1 MFAADFD
8 YELPEAAVAQAAIE
22 PRDAARL
29 LVTSSLEDRTF
40 RDLPGLLVPED
51 LLVVNRTRVRPARLR
66 GHKTPSGGAIEL
78 LLSKRIDADR
88 WEALIRPARRIRAGQ
103 ELRFGDIKGHVL
115 TDPDR
120 GVVTVAL
127 EAGKTDVDDA
137 LGVDGEVPLP
147 PYFRGSLAT
156 PDRYQTMFAKAVGSA
171 AAPTAGLHFTPS
183 LAEDLRERGI
193 GIAEVDAKSLHK
205 ALVAQHANCRLGR
218 VDVEPSDLGVGC
230 SLFAHRRKCPSSCQ
244 ATGFEVVGSKCHIG
258 RVYRIERRIEGDH
271 QNARFPRACHD
282 RDKGVWNR
290 RCNQDA
296 FCTIG
301 DTGFNRGDLA
311 FKVGV
316 ELTREVRQFNTLLL
330 GGCLGAFPHLNE
342 KGVGLGLSDQ
352 ARANCVAAC

>member
-1 MFAADFD
+1 LAVFGADFD

-29 LVTSSLEDRTF
+29 LVASSLEDRTF
-40 RDLPGLLVPED
+40 RDLPGLLALED

-103 ELRFGDIKGHVL
+103 ELRFGDIRGRVL

-127 EAGKTDVDDA
+127 EAGTTDVDDA

-147 PYFRGSLAT
+147 PYFRGALAT

-193 GIAEVDAKSLHK
+193 GIAEVDLEVGLDTFRPMEAGPIADHRMHRERFSVPAATVEAVERTRHLE
-205 ALVAQHANCRLGR
+205 GR
-218 VDVEPSDLGVGC
+218 VVAVGTTVVRSLETAAGVSGLTVGEAESGLFITPGYRLRVVDAVITNFHAPRTTLLVMIAALLGPRWREVYAHALDGGYRFLSFGDAMFIDEPV
-230 SLFAHRRKCPSSCQ
+230 
-244 ATGFEVVGSKCHIG
+244 
-258 RVYRIERRIEGDH
+258 
-271 QNARFPRACHD
+271 NAR
-282 RDKGVWNR
+282 
-290 RCNQDA
+290 
-296 FCTIG
+296 
-301 DTGFNRGDLA
+301 
-311 FKVGV
+311 
-316 ELTREVRQFNTLLL
+316 
-330 GGCLGAFPHLNE
+330 
-342 KGVGLGLSDQ
+342 
-352 ARANCVAAC
+352 

>member
-8 YELPEAAVAQAAIE
+8 YELPEAAVAQTAIE

-193 GIAEVDAKSLHK
+193 GIAEVDLEVGLDTFRPMEAGPIADHRMHRERFSVPAATVEAIDRTRHSE
-205 ALVAQHANCRLGR
+205 GR
-218 VDVEPSDLGVGC
+218 VIAVGTTVVRSLETAAGVSGLTAGEAESGLFITPGYRLRVVDAVITNFHAPRTTLLVMIAALLGPRWREVYAHAIDGGYRFLSFGDAMFIDEPV
-230 SLFAHRRKCPSSCQ
+230 
-244 ATGFEVVGSKCHIG
+244 
-258 RVYRIERRIEGDH
+258 
-271 QNARFPRACHD
+271 NAR
-282 RDKGVWNR
+282 
-290 RCNQDA
+290 
-296 FCTIG
+296 
-301 DTGFNRGDLA
+301 
-311 FKVGV
+311 
-316 ELTREVRQFNTLLL
+316 
-330 GGCLGAFPHLNE
+330 
-342 KGVGLGLSDQ
+342 
-352 ARANCVAAC
+352 

>member
-1 MFAADFD
+1 MFGADFD

-29 LVTSSLEDRTF
+29 LVASSLEDRTF
-40 RDLPGLLVPED
+40 RDLPGLLALED

-103 ELRFGDIKGHVL
+103 ELRFGDIRGRVL

-127 EAGKTDVDDA
+127 EAGTTDVDDA

-147 PYFRGSLAT
+147 PYFRGALAT

-193 GIAEVDAKSLHK
+193 GIAEVDLEVGLDTFRPMEAGPIADHRMHRERFSVPAATVEAVERTRHLE
-205 ALVAQHANCRLGR
+205 GR
-218 VDVEPSDLGVGC
+218 VVAVGTTVVRSLETAAGVSGLTVGEAESGLFITPGYRLRVVDAVITNFHAPRTTLLVMIAALLGPRWREVYAHALDGGYRFLSFGDAMFIDEPV
-230 SLFAHRRKCPSSCQ
+230 
-244 ATGFEVVGSKCHIG
+244 
-258 RVYRIERRIEGDH
+258 
-271 QNARFPRACHD
+271 NAR
-282 RDKGVWNR
+282 
-290 RCNQDA
+290 
-296 FCTIG
+296 
-301 DTGFNRGDLA
+301 
-311 FKVGV
+311 
-316 ELTREVRQFNTLLL
+316 
-330 GGCLGAFPHLNE
+330 
-342 KGVGLGLSDQ
+342 
-352 ARANCVAAC
+352 

>member
-1 MFAADFD
+1 MFGADFD

-29 LVTSSLEDRTF
+29 LVASSLEDRTF

-66 GHKTPSGGAIEL
+66 GHKAPSGGAIEL

-103 ELRFGDIKGHVL
+103 ELRFGDIRGLVL

-127 EAGKTDVDDA
+127 EAGTTDVDDA

-193 GIAEVDAKSLHK
+193 GIAEVDLEVGLDTFRPMEAGPIADHRMHRERFSVPAATVEAIERTRHLE
-205 ALVAQHANCRLGR
+205 GR
-218 VDVEPSDLGVGC
+218 VVAVGTTVVRSLETAAGVSGLTAGEAESGLFITPGYRLRVVDAVITNFHAPRTTLLVMIAALLGPRWREVYAHALDGGYRFLSFGDAMFIDEPV
-230 SLFAHRRKCPSSCQ
+230 
-244 ATGFEVVGSKCHIG
+244 
-258 RVYRIERRIEGDH
+258 
-271 QNARFPRACHD
+271 NAR
-282 RDKGVWNR
+282 
-290 RCNQDA
+290 
-296 FCTIG
+296 
-301 DTGFNRGDLA
+301 
-311 FKVGV
+311 
-316 ELTREVRQFNTLLL
+316 
-330 GGCLGAFPHLNE
+330 
-342 KGVGLGLSDQ
+342 
-352 ARANCVAAC
+352 

>member
-103 ELRFGDIKGHVL
+103 ELRFGDIRGHVL

-127 EAGKTDVDDA
+127 EAGTTDVDDA

-193 GIAEVDAKSLHK
+193 GIAEVDLEVGLDTFRPMEAGPIADHRMHRERFSVPAATVEAIERTRHLE
-205 ALVAQHANCRLGR
+205 GR
-218 VDVEPSDLGVGC
+218 VVAVGTTVVRSLETAAGVSGLTAGEAESGLFITPGYRLRVVDAVITNFHAPRTTLLVMIAALLGPRWREVYAHALDGGYRFLSFGDAMFIDEPV
-230 SLFAHRRKCPSSCQ
+230 
-244 ATGFEVVGSKCHIG
+244 
-258 RVYRIERRIEGDH
+258 
-271 QNARFPRACHD
+271 NAR
-282 RDKGVWNR
+282 
-290 RCNQDA
+290 
-296 FCTIG
+296 
-301 DTGFNRGDLA
+301 
-311 FKVGV
+311 
-316 ELTREVRQFNTLLL
+316 
-330 GGCLGAFPHLNE
+330 
-342 KGVGLGLSDQ
+342 
-352 ARANCVAAC
+352 

>member
-1 MFAADFD
+1 LAVFGADFD

-29 LVTSSLEDRTF
+29 LVASSLEDRTF

-66 GHKTPSGGAIEL
+66 GHKAPSGGAIEL

-103 ELRFGDIKGHVL
+103 ELRFGDIRGLVL

-127 EAGKTDVDDA
+127 EAGTTDVDDA

-193 GIAEVDAKSLHK
+193 GIAEVDLEVGLDTFRPMEAGPIADHRMHRERFSVPAATVEAIERTRHLE
-205 ALVAQHANCRLGR
+205 GR
-218 VDVEPSDLGVGC
+218 VVAVGTTVVRSLETAAGVSGLTAGEAESGLFITPGYRLRVVDAVITNFHAPRTTLLVMIAALLGPRWREVYAHALDGGYRFLSFGDAMFIDEPV
-230 SLFAHRRKCPSSCQ
+230 
-244 ATGFEVVGSKCHIG
+244 
-258 RVYRIERRIEGDH
+258 
-271 QNARFPRACHD
+271 NAR
-282 RDKGVWNR
+282 
-290 RCNQDA
+290 
-296 FCTIG
+296 
-301 DTGFNRGDLA
+301 
-311 FKVGV
+311 
-316 ELTREVRQFNTLLL
+316 
-330 GGCLGAFPHLNE
+330 
-342 KGVGLGLSDQ
+342 
-352 ARANCVAAC
+352 

>member
-1 MFAADFD
+1 VFAADFD

-193 GIAEVDAKSLHK
+193 GIAEVDLEVGLDTFRPMEAGPIADHRMHRERFSVPAATVEAIDRTRHSE
-205 ALVAQHANCRLGR
+205 GR
-218 VDVEPSDLGVGC
+218 VIAVGTTVVRSLETAAGVSGLTAGEAESGLFITPGYRLRVVDAVITNFHAPRTTLLVMIAALLGPRWREVYAHAIDGGYRFLSFGDAMFIDEPV
-230 SLFAHRRKCPSSCQ
+230 
-244 ATGFEVVGSKCHIG
+244 
-258 RVYRIERRIEGDH
+258 
-271 QNARFPRACHD
+271 NAR
-282 RDKGVWNR
+282 
-290 RCNQDA
+290 
-296 FCTIG
+296 
-301 DTGFNRGDLA
+301 
-311 FKVGV
+311 
-316 ELTREVRQFNTLLL
+316 
-330 GGCLGAFPHLNE
+330 
-342 KGVGLGLSDQ
+342 
-352 ARANCVAAC
+352 

>member
-193 GIAEVDAKSLHK
+193 GIAEVDLEVGLDTFRPMEAGPIADHRMHRERFSVPAATVEAIDRTRHSE
-205 ALVAQHANCRLGR
+205 GR
-218 VDVEPSDLGVGC
+218 VIAVGTTVVRSLETAAGVSGLTAGEAESGLFITPGYRLRVVDAVITNFHAPRTTLLVMIAALLGPRWREVYAHAIDGGYRFLSFGDAMFIDEPV
-230 SLFAHRRKCPSSCQ
+230 
-244 ATGFEVVGSKCHIG
+244 
-258 RVYRIERRIEGDH
+258 
-271 QNARFPRACHD
+271 NAR
-282 RDKGVWNR
+282 
-290 RCNQDA
+290 
-296 FCTIG
+296 
-301 DTGFNRGDLA
+301 
-311 FKVGV
+311 
-316 ELTREVRQFNTLLL
+316 
-330 GGCLGAFPHLNE
+330 
-342 KGVGLGLSDQ
+342 
-352 ARANCVAAC
+352 

>member
-1 MFAADFD
+1 MAVFGADFD

-29 LVTSSLEDRTF
+29 LVASSLEDRTF

-66 GHKTPSGGAIEL
+66 GHKAPSGGAIEL

-103 ELRFGDIKGHVL
+103 ELRFGDIRGLVL

-127 EAGKTDVDDA
+127 EAGTTDVDDA

-193 GIAEVDAKSLHK
+193 GIAEVDLEVGLDTFRPMEAGPIADHRMHRERFSVPAATVEAIERTRHLE
-205 ALVAQHANCRLGR
+205 GR
-218 VDVEPSDLGVGC
+218 VVAVGTTVVRSLETAAGVSGLTAGEAESGLFITPGYRLRVVDAVITNFHAPRTTLLVMIAALLGPRWREVYAHALDGGYRFLSFGDAMFIDEPV
-230 SLFAHRRKCPSSCQ
+230 
-244 ATGFEVVGSKCHIG
+244 
-258 RVYRIERRIEGDH
+258 
-271 QNARFPRACHD
+271 NAR
-282 RDKGVWNR
+282 
-290 RCNQDA
+290 
-296 FCTIG
+296 
-301 DTGFNRGDLA
+301 
-311 FKVGV
+311 
-316 ELTREVRQFNTLLL
+316 
-330 GGCLGAFPHLNE
+330 
-342 KGVGLGLSDQ
+342 
-352 ARANCVAAC
+352 